1 MNASHANAQ
10 AAATKTLS
18 TTLGELVKAL
28 ADEALGGFEAEIR
41 GDADTVI
48 RRIGPLDTQEPDTLS
63 FLSNPKYRSQL
74 ADTQAACV
82 IISAA
87 VLADAAQL
95 RSAIV
100 TPDPYRFFAA
110 VTRWWAA
117 RVRPRPAAAIHP
129 SAVVSPEAVI
139 GQGVH
144 IGPLVVVEAGAV
156 IGDGV
161 VIGSHA
167 TVGERARIGADTRLA
182 PHVTIGFDCV
192 IGERCI
198 FHSGVVI
205 GADGFGFAPHQ
216 GRWEKIEQLGAVR
229 IGNDVELGANTCV
242 DRGALDDTV
251 IEDGVKLD
259 NLVQIAHN
267 VHIGEHSAMAGC
279 VGVAGSARIGKH
291 CTVGGAG
298 MILGHLTL
306 ADHVHVSS
314 GTLISRSILKPGQYS
329 GVFPFD
335 DNASWEK
342 NAATLRQLHALR
354 DRIRALEKEVK
365 S

>member
-1 MNASHANAQ
+1 MNGSHENARSGVE
-10 AAATKTLS
+10 TILS
-18 TTLGELVKAL
+18 VTVGELVSAISV
-28 ADEALGGFEAEIR
+28 DSGGVFTAEVR
-41 GDADTVI
+41 GDPET
-48 RRIGPLDTQEPDTLS
+48 RIERVGPLDTVLPHTLS
-63 FLSNPKYRSQL
+63 FLSNPKYRAQL
-74 ADTQAACV
+74 SSTQASCV
-82 IISAA
+82 IVSSEAA
-87 VLADAAQL
+87 AHSCGPSSFIVAA
-95 RSAIV
+95 
-100 TPDPYRFFAA
+100 DPYRYFAA
-110 VTRWWAA
+110 VTRWWAG
-117 RVRPRPAAAIHP
+117 RVRPRPIAGIHP
-129 SAVVSPEAVI
+129 SAVVSPEARVGHGVYIGALAVI
-139 GQGVH
+139 
-144 IGPLVVVEAGAV
+144 ESGAV
-156 IGDGV
+156 VGDGV
-161 VIGSHA
+161 VIGSHV
-167 TVGERARIGADTRLA
+167 TVGERAQIGAQTRLA
-182 PHVTIGFDCV
+182 PHVTVGFDCV

-198 FHSGVVI
+198 LHSGVVI
-205 GADGFGFAPHQ
+205 GADGFGFASHQ

-267 VHIGEHSAMAGC
+267 VHIGAHSAMAGC

-314 GTLISRSILKPGQYS
+314 GTLISRSILKPGHYS

-335 DNASWEK
+335 ENASWEK